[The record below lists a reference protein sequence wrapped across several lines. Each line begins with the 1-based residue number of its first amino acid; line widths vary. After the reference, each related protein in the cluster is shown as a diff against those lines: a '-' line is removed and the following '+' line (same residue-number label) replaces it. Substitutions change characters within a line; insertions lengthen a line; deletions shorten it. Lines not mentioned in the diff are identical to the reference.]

1 MNRASP
7 VPASKH
13 DNPVLPNEC
22 LIESDKCHHCW
33 QKIDECAP
41 LECGHRIHVT
51 CALTQSGTMRCPECK
66 DANQSLD
73 WQRASS
79 TVRPPTALQ
88 IPDHPFSIPSTQAT
102 ASTTPILSTQK
113 ALSQEE
119 VTYGAWAHVDSILTI
134 LNDQGDQ
141 LTGVKGLAKSIAL
154 LEAIHASIDHSYRY
168 WQPEQV
174 TLDEQ
179 QRMRAALADNM
190 KEWMQLFVHHLIPA
204 FRPDDVSFPVN
215 DEQFALSGDVT
226 GELAA
231 ENSESFVNN
240 SDITLTNSLG
250 FDYRHYREQFSHR
263 YGALIDTIVFDQST
277 GEASD
282 EFKQVEPLFRGVHQ
296 MCEVMFWVQHQL
308 LNAVERQTHPSAK
321 SDLLH
326 RASRLYDRLGQH
338 IKLLKQMDLHA
349 YASYRPAISG
359 TSGAGSTQLKQ
370 LKLRTHAIERRFKA
384 TLDQTFESKH
394 NHVAAASSERNQV
407 RDRYQA
413 VITEPEQH
421 PTVYRELSGL
431 TDFVTADLMY
441 WSEHASLAA
450 ATVGMDNE
458 GTQGMNVAKL
468 FDRSVVRFKH
478 ATPLR
483 AIEAAGRTAMAHR
496 TDLINA
502 DGIGAAIAE
511 RLKAPDSVNLINSE
525 SKFDYQPRLSLGAK
539 SLSSGVVIHQQSPQ
553 SELSYQ
559 LPPRDTK
566 TTTLSPFH
574 GWFETTRLPDLAH
587 YKRFE
592 TFGMGLSV
600 GFAQQCVGEMALRR
614 SIMNNSIWQQYFEQ
628 TLPKFEQTVLDL
640 LRCGEL
646 RGSDLECGDSKV
658 GVSEIGSSN
667 ARENQLKVTEG
678 ANNTELLDRVLSALP
693 EDRPNILTTANEFLA
708 ADRAFAGLQRRNPE
722 RIEFC
727 DAPMALLPKLSQ
739 LDENHKFGL
748 IFFSQVYSNSQQ
760 SLTADEMSQIL
771 DAVPPK
777 VAVLI
782 DITQGFCNVPL
793 DWGALLKGRDN
804 VMLIGSFVKH
814 GRSGEGVG
822 FLVHPSRN
830 PLSDPIRS
838 GWTANLGGLGRANTR
853 DSKGAPAFDPGG
865 EWRGGTP
872 NNIAHVE
879 LAIQTWRAIAQAG
892 ESVSSL
898 HDYVQ
903 SMIGHFMEQLQA
915 NNVEI
920 IGEHNLLEAQRR
932 SANPEVA
939 SNALVFETPH
949 AEKISQALNQKGF
962 GCDSRSMLI
971 QQERGSSRESHRL
984 RLGFGVEHGPVQV
997 DALVQALIEIQAQ
1010 L

>member
-7 VPASKH
+7 VPASRH
-13 DNPVLPNEC
+13 DNTALSDEC
-22 LIESDKCHHCW
+22 LVESDKCHHCW
-33 QKIDECAP
+33 QKIDECAL
-41 LECGHRIHVT
+41 LECGHRIHLT
-51 CALTQSGTMRCPECK
+51 CALTQSGSMRCPECK

-73 WQRASS
+73 WQQASS

-88 IPDHPFSIPSTQAT
+88 IPDHPFSTPSTQAT
-102 ASTTPILSTQK
+102 ASTTSILSTQK

-134 LNDQGDQ
+134 LNDQSDQ
-141 LTGVKGLAKSIAL
+141 LTGVQGLAKSIAL

-179 QRMRAALADNM
+179 QRMRASLADNM
-190 KEWMQLFVHHLIPA
+190 KDWIQLFVHHLIPA
-204 FRPDDVSFPVN
+204 FRPN
-215 DEQFALSGDVT
+215 DASLPGNDSKFESSGAQADEPLVK
-226 GELAA
+226 
-231 ENSESFVNN
+231 N
-240 SDITLTNSLG
+240 SDLALTNSLG
-250 FDYRHYREQFSHR
+250 FDYLRYREQFKQR
-263 YGALIDTIVFDQST
+263 YGLLMNAMVSDQKS

-282 EFKQVEPLFRGVHQ
+282 EFKHVEPIFRGVHQ

-308 LNAVERQTHPSAK
+308 LNAVERQTNATAK

-370 LKLRTHAIERRFKA
+370 LKLRTHAIERQFKA
-384 TLDQTFESKH
+384 TLDKTFESKH
-394 NHVAAASSERNQV
+394 NDVGVASSERNQV

-421 PTVYRELSGL
+421 PAQYQELSGL
-431 TDFVTADLMY
+431 TDFITADLMY

-483 AIEAAGRTAMAHR
+483 AIEAAGRTAMVHR

-502 DGIGAAIAE
+502 DGIGSAIAE
-511 RLKAPDSVNLINSE
+511 RLKTSDSVNLINSE
-525 SKFDYQPRLSLGAK
+525 SKFDYQPRLSPDAK
-539 SLSSGVVIHQQSPQ
+539 PLSSGVVIHQQSPQ
-553 SELSYQ
+553 SELIYQ

-600 GFAQQCVGEMALRR
+600 GFAQQCVGEVALRR
-614 SIMNNSIWQQYFEQ
+614 SVMNNSIWQQYFEQ

-646 RGSDLECGDSKV
+646 RGSDLACGDSKV

-667 ARENQLKVTEG
+667 AGENQLKVTEG

-693 EDRPNILTTANEFLA
+693 EERPNILTTANEFLA

-722 RIEFC
+722 RIELC

-739 LDENHKFGL
+739 LDDNHKFGL

-822 FLVHPSRN
+822 FLVHPPRN

-838 GWTANLGGLGRANTR
+838 GWTANLSGLGRANTR

-879 LAIQTWRAIAQAG
+879 LAIQTWRAVAQAG
-892 ESVSSL
+892 ESVRSL
-898 HDYVQ
+898 HAYVQ
-903 SMIGHFMEQLQA
+903 SMIGRFMEQLQT

-949 AEKISQALNQKGF
+949 AEKISLVLNQKGF
-962 GCDSRSMLI
+962 GCDSRSMVI
-971 QQERGSSRESHRL
+971 KQEHGPSRESLRL
-984 RLGFGVEHGPVQV
+984 RLGFGIEHGPVQV
-997 DALVQALIEIQAQ
+997 DALVKALVDIQAQ